1 MEPRDRNGMTEA
13 EFLAAY
19 EQKDYPKPALT
30 ADIVVFS
37 QRGTSALELLLIRR
51 GGHPFLNSWALPGGF
66 VGPDEDADEAA
77 ARELKEETGLAELPL
92 EQLGFYS
99 TPGRDPR
106 GWTVSA
112 AYLAC
117 VEGARAARAADDAV
131 DAQWFAVAAE
141 GGGAA
146 HTLHAL
152 VMTGES
158 KQLRIAF
165 DERRQAFS
173 APRARVEKSDG
184 LAFDHARI
192 IADAYLRIGDVL

>member
-19 EQKDYPKPALT
+19 EQKNYPKPALT

-37 QRGTSALELLLIRR
+37 QRDASALELLLIRR
-51 GGHPFLNSWALPGGF
+51 GGHPFLNTWALPGGF
-66 VGPDEDADEAA
+66 VGPEEDADEAA
-77 ARELKEETGLAELPL
+77 ARELGEETGLARIPL

-117 VEGARAARAADDAV
+117 VEGARAAKAADDAA
-131 DAQWFAVAAE
+131 DAQWFAIAVE
-141 GGGAA
+141 GRGTA
-146 HTLHAL
+146 HTL
-152 VMTGES
+152 VMTRGSER
-158 KQLRIAF
+158 LHIAF
-165 DERRQAFS
+165 EECCQAFS
-173 APRARVEKSDG
+173 APRARVENSSG

-192 IADAYLRIGDVL
+192 VADAYLRVADAL

>member
-1 MEPRDRNGMTEA
+1 MELRDRNGMTEA

-19 EQKDYPKPALT
+19 EQKSYPKPALT
-30 ADIVVFS
+30 ADIVAFS
-37 QRGTSALELLLIRR
+37 QRGASALELLLIRR

-77 ARELKEETGLAELPL
+77 ARELKEETGLAKLPL

-99 TPGRDPR
+99 APGRDPR

-117 VEGARAARAADDAV
+117 VEGLGAARAADDAA
-131 DAQWFAVAAE
+131 DALWFAVAAE
-141 GGGAA
+141 GEGLA
-146 HTLHAL
+146 HAL

-158 KQLRIAF
+158 EQLSIAF
-165 DERRQAFS
+165 EERRQAFS
-173 APRARVEKSDG
+173 APRARVENSDG

-192 IADAYLRIGDVL
+192 IADAYLRIGNVL